1 VYYVRW
7 RSVWWP
13 WPLSAV
19 QGWFENFYNSVQG
32 WIWQA
37 QGWLAGQISAW
48 AGTIQGAVNAST
60 GWLAGQFQAA
70 LGGLSANL
78 TGALAGVQNLLQ
90 QIYGVWGEVIP
101 AAITQPFN
109 NLAVMVRSVSPEALM
124 QQLQPHLN
132 EVHAQL
138 LKITS
143 PHSSWEPAAAAQ
155 LVWGAYEG
163 ARNVLRVLAAVEI
176 AGEALSLGQVDMAL
190 KVLEELPEVRWAKT
204 FVDEYHKIVL
214 EATVW
219 TPLKKYYN
227 MFTRPW
233 LPSLDQLID
242 IATALGRDEKWVA
255 GWAQWHGVADG
266 WVHDLMVAAQKIP
279 SRDELFEMMARGV
292 LSRDQVADW
301 LHKSG
306 VRGELVQPLLALY
319 DRIPGP
325 SDLIRFVVREVISPD
340 EFEQWMAKQRYSS
353 YWARAYWD
361 AHWELPSLGE
371 LREAFWRGVITSE
384 EFRKFVVWHDYS
396 PTPRPGVSK
405 SDLDIL
411 FATQFKLPGRIDARW
426 MLRWGIIGWNELLWL
441 TRADGVDP
449 AWAPKVAQAELLN
462 MLLDERTAL
471 RSVYIKKYKLGFMT
485 DDELRQKLRAL
496 YFCEEEIAWI
506 VQRAREELELEVLD
520 DLLSAALNAYRKDI
534 MTEDELFTY
543 LTQKLGM
550 RPERAEALVRR
561 ESFKKLPRI

>member
-1 VYYVRW
+1 
-7 RSVWWP
+7 
-13 WPLSAV
+13 
-19 QGWFENFYNSVQG
+19 
-32 WIWQA
+32 
-37 QGWLAGQISAW
+37 
-48 AGTIQGAVNAST
+48 
-60 GWLAGQFQAA
+60 
-70 LGGLSANL
+70 
-78 TGALAGVQNLLQ
+78 
-90 QIYGVWGEVIP
+90 
-101 AAITQPFN
+101 
-109 NLAVMVRSVSPEALM
+109 
-124 QQLQPHLN
+124 
-132 EVHAQL
+132 
-138 LKITS
+138 
-143 PHSSWEPAAAAQ
+143 
-155 LVWGAYEG
+155 
-163 ARNVLRVLAAVEI
+163 
-176 AGEALSLGQVDMAL
+176 
-190 KVLEELPEVRWAKT
+190 
-204 FVDEYHKIVL
+204 
-214 EATVW
+214 
-219 TPLKKYYN
+219 
-227 MFTRPW
+227 
-233 LPSLDQLID
+233 
-242 IATALGRDEKWVA
+242 
-255 GWAQWHGVADG
+255 
-266 WVHDLMVAAQKIP
+266 MVAAQKIP